1 MAGFQNLGKYH
12 LLNARA
18 NLEEELVA
26 GGVDMGRTWTSRT
39 LWMPQARQ
47 LQSTETTIQMPI
59 KKYRNH
65 NSNANKK
72 RKGKLTLKRIF

>member
-1 MAGFQNLGKYH
+1 M
-12 LLNARA
+12 A

-47 LQSTETTIQMPI
+47 LQSTETTI
-59 KKYRNH
+59 H
-65 NSNANKK
+65 NANKK
-72 RKGKLTLKRIF
+72 NTETIIATPIKKEKESEP

>member
-1 MAGFQNLGKYH
+1 MNPYTSNHHYFATTFQNQYH
-12 LLNARA
+12 LLNAMA

-26 GGVDMGRTWTSRT
+26 GGLDMGRTWTSRT

-59 KKYRNH
+59 KKIQ
-65 NSNANKK
+65 KP
-72 RKGKLTLKRIF
+72 